1 MLREPLKLFCGLW
14 GVPGARGHRC
24 PAAPARL
31 CQDRAASRG
40 AGSAP
45 PRSAAFCHRPRLRLV
60 RLSAPIH
67 ATSEHPAVRRVWRKS
82 GEPSGMGW
90 GKRASPSP
98 PSLPPSPLP
107 PSPGDG
113 VQVKSLDFNGGI
125 RLKSLNSARPHCA
138 GVGGGERSAG
148 GMGGLPAGRGLPP
161 PLLWERGE
169 TSNALTSSNRA
180 PKGPAAFAH

>member
-1 MLREPLKLFCGLW
+1 MSGCTSPALPGQGCQPRRWFCSTAERSLLS
-14 GVPGARGHRC
+14 PSS
-24 PAAPARL
+24 AAPGPAVRP
-31 CQDRAASRG
+31 DPRDFRASRG
-40 AGSAP
+40 PESLEKERGAEWDG
-45 PRSAAFCHRPRLRLV
+45 V
-60 RLSAPIH
+60 
-67 ATSEHPAVRRVWRKS
+67 
-82 GEPSGMGW
+82 
-90 GKRASPSP
+90 GKKGIPL